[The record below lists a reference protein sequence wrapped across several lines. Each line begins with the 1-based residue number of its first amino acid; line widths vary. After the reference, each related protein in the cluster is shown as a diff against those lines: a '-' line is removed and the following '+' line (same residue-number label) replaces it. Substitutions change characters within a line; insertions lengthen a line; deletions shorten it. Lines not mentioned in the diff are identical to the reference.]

1 MDKNIKESAKTLTI
15 MTEIKGDTADLLCR
29 IISEAVKIEF
39 PQVSLENHKIKLEHP
54 ANENYGDYSTNI
66 AFILSGVLRKKP
78 MGIAGGIQ
86 KQLEIYIKKHQRT
99 SIISDS
105 LSENTVRNDG
115 KNILEYVDVVQPGF
129 INLHLQKGYIIT
141 LINRLLENENGS
153 VATKIK
159 TKKIGLGLAKRQI
172 IVEFTDPN
180 PFKELHIGH
189 VYSNSVGES
198 LSRLF
203 EECGATV
210 RRANYFGDVGM
221 HVAKSLW
228 GMMQKM
234 ARENIA
240 LIDLEKQSLSERIAF
255 LGKAYALGA
264 TEYEEN
270 QASKEEMKDINYMVY
285 ITAQEYMK
293 NKFGWT
299 PQVDYKQFVKMD
311 QKLFS
316 RVEELFR
323 KGREWSMAYFET
335 IYKKLGTK
343 FDYYYP
349 ESIVGEYGMELVK
362 ENLKKGIFEKHEGA
376 VVYRGEKE
384 GLHTRVFI
392 NSLGLPTYEA
402 KELGL
407 APAKYKDF
415 SYDFSLIVTG
425 KEINEY
431 FQVLISALNKIN
443 PKLGKKTVHLGHGMV
458 RLPEGKM
465 SSRTGK
471 ILTGEWMLSE
481 VKEKI
486 LKILNQTDSKY
497 GNSEQEDIAQKA
509 AVAAVKYS
517 LLRVSLPSDI
527 AFDIEKSVSF
537 EGESGPYL
545 MYTYARCKSVLRKSK
560 IPALPAGRQ
569 MTNFKSNN
577 HQQTTTNNK
586 LNSEELSL
594 LRTLYRLPEIIG
606 EAARTFSPNLLCSY
620 LFDLAQK
627 YNFFYNKHTILNS
640 NNKEP
645 FAADTAQGKSTT
657 HPASAGSSL
666 WLNNSQPASPA
677 SPRDEPTDGPTTQF
691 RLFLTAATAVVLK
704 KGLFLLGI
712 ETVERM

>member
-1 MDKNIKESAKTLTI
+1 MDNPKKESAKTLTI
-15 MTEIKGDTADLLCR
+15 MTEDGGVAAYLLR
-29 IISEAVKIEF
+29 QAVFHAVKKTFPELLFEF
-39 PQVSLENHKIKLEHP
+39 QNVKLEHP

-78 MGIAGGIQ
+78 MEIAGAVQ
-86 KQLEIYIKKHQRT
+86 KQLKIYIKKHRTT
-99 SIISDS
+99 SIVPDS
-105 LSENTVRNDG
+105 LSENTVQNDG
-115 KNILEYVDVVQPGF
+115 NDILEYVDVVQPGF

-141 LINRLLENENGS
+141 LIKRLLENENGS
-153 VATKIK
+153 MATKNK
-159 TKKIGLGLAKRQI
+159 RAKIGLGLSKRQI

-234 ARENIA
+234 TRENIT
-240 LIDLEKQSLSERIAF
+240 LTDLEKQPLSERIAF

-264 TEYEEN
+264 TAYEEN
-270 QASKEEMKDINYMVY
+270 ESAKKEMKDINYMVY

-293 NKFGWT
+293 DKFGWT

-311 QKLFS
+311 QNLFS
-316 RVEELFR
+316 RVEELFK
-323 KGREWSMAYFET
+323 KGREWSMDYFET

-362 ENLKKGIFEKHEGA
+362 GNLKKGIFERHEGA
-376 VVYRGEKE
+376 VVYRGEKY
-384 GLHTRVFI
+384 GFHTRVFI

-407 APAKYKDF
+407 APAKYEDF
-415 SYDFSLIVTG
+415 NYDFSLIVTG

-443 PKLGKKTVHLGHGMV
+443 PKLGKITMHLGHGMV

-486 LKILNQTDSKY
+486 LKILTQTDSKY
-497 GNSEQEDIAQKA
+497 SKSEQEDIAEKA

-527 AFDIEKSVSF
+527 AFDMEKSVSF

-545 MYTYARCKSVLRKSK
+545 MYTYARCRSVLRKAESGKRKAESDKNNSEVASRSEAESK
-560 IPALPAGRQ
+560 AFSMLKG
-569 MTNFKSNN
+569 MEKW
-577 HQQTTTNNK
+577 
-586 LNSEELSL
+586 LNQEELSL
-594 LRTLYRLPEIIG
+594 LRTLYRLPEIVT
-606 EAARTFSPNLLCSY
+606 EAARTFSPNFLCSY

-627 YNFFYNKHTILNS
+627 YNFFYNKHTILNQ
-640 NNKEP
+640 NP
-645 FAADTAQGKSTT
+645 KSKIQNPKSELKISKTSELTT
-657 HPASAGSSL
+657 
-666 WLNNSQPASPA
+666 N
-677 SPRDEPTDGPTTQF
+677 F
-691 RLFLTAATAVVLK
+691 RLFLTEATAAVLK
-704 KGLFLLGI
+704 KGLYLLGI